1 MGQQC
6 PVLQTHAVPVAASPG
21 GQSDEEVR
29 RQLRARRRFPAVLAH
44 VREPRR
50 DQRDRRGLQHARWP
64 GLDPASP
71 RILPDLSTGQGRVLE
86 HPAGEGCHPVGRAGD
101 QHQDRALRSQ
111 GRGRVHSDAGV
122 RIRHGQKA
130 GEHPDGLRL
139 LEPASA
145 LPRHHAGGRT
155 GARGHDA
162 AQRASPCSP
171 EELVGG
177 FMRALRLPEKPRL
190 MLAVA
195 LAVLAIIWRLLYTWQ
210 GFMNLVWM
218 NAVILSM
225 ASGSRQ
231 FVRPLGLLI
240 LTGSA
245 VALAAALAGALVLF
259 LHVQPQGRRRR

>member
-1 MGQQC
+1 
-6 PVLQTHAVPVAASPG
+6 
-21 GQSDEEVR
+21 
-29 RQLRARRRFPAVLAH
+29 
-44 VREPRR
+44 
-50 DQRDRRGLQHARWP
+50 
-64 GLDPASP
+64 
-71 RILPDLSTGQGRVLE
+71 
-86 HPAGEGCHPVGRAGD
+86 
-101 QHQDRALRSQ
+101 
-111 GRGRVHSDAGV
+111 
-122 RIRHGQKA
+122 
-130 GEHPDGLRL
+130 
-139 LEPASA
+139 
-145 LPRHHAGGRT
+145 
-155 GARGHDA
+155 
-162 AQRASPCSP
+162 
-171 EELVGG
+171 
-177 FMRALRLPEKPRL
+177 MRALRLPEKPRL